1 MFRTEAALANEYFQ
15 LKRHGEI
22 AVIIPSPEVEQLP
35 ESLLQPAA
43 QMLLQPLRNDPPSH
57 LIIDLAGVRYF
68 GSAFITFMLRC
79 HEVAQQQGSELAVSG
94 VTSRVRELLQVTAM
108 DQIWSLY
115 ETRQEAIQALG
126 SLD

>member
-1 MFRTEAALANEYFQ
+1 MFRTDTALANEYFQ
-15 LKRHGEI
+15 MKRHGEI

-57 LIIDLAGVRYF
+57 LIVDLAGVRYC
-68 GSAFITFMLRC
+68 GSAFLTFLLRC
-79 HEVAQQQGSELAVSG
+79 REVAEQQGSELAVSG
-94 VTSRVRELLQVTAM
+94 VTTRVRELLRVTAI
-108 DQIWSLY
+108 DQICSLY
-115 ETRQEAIQALG
+115 ETRQEALLALG

>member
-1 MFRTEAALANEYFQ
+1 MFRTDAALANEYFQ

-57 LIIDLAGVRYF
+57 LIVDLAGVRYF
-68 GSAFITFMLRC
+68 GSAFITVLLRC

-94 VTSRVRELLQVTAM
+94 VTSRVRELLRMTAM
-108 DQIWSLY
+108 DQSWSLY